1 VIGYL
6 KGKIL
11 DKQIESNHAL
21 LLVEVNGV
29 GYEVLVSLS
38 FAQKK
43 LVQDPVELFIHTHF
57 REDALELFGFSSSW
71 EKTVFRSLMTVSGIG
86 AKTALNILSNV
97 SPNDLLVAI
106 IKQDTKFLTSL
117 NGIGKKTAERIV
129 LELKDK
135 AHKLMQEN
143 SFEIKTIEEKAVA
156 STYDLQILNEAL
168 LALVSLGFKESEV
181 KNVLK
186 ELTQNKDEAVSLSV
200 EELIKNSLK
209 KLKQQSGA
217 KVYG

>member
-1 VIGYL
+1 
-6 KGKIL
+6 
-11 DKQIESNHAL
+11 
-21 LLVEVNGV
+21 
-29 GYEVLVSLS
+29 
-38 FAQKK
+38 
-43 LVQDPVELFIHTHF
+43 VQDLVELFIHTHF

-97 SPNDLLVAI
+97 SPGDLLKAI
-106 IKQDTKFLTSL
+106 VKQDTKFLTSL

-143 SFEIKTIEEKAVA
+143 SFEIKTSVE
-156 STYDLQILNEAL
+156 ILNEAL

>member
-1 VIGYL
+1 MIGYL

-38 FAQKK
+38 IAQKK
-43 LVQDPVELFIHTHF
+43 LVQDLVELFIHTHF

-117 NGIGKKTAERIV
+117 NGVGKKTAERIV

-143 SFEIKTIEEKAVA
+143 SVEIKTIEEKAVA

>member
-38 FAQKK
+38 IAQKK
-43 LVQDPVELFIHTHF
+43 LVQDLVELFIHTHF

-117 NGIGKKTAERIV
+117 NGVGKKTAERIV

-143 SFEIKTIEEKAVA
+143 SVEIKTIEEKAVA

>member
-1 VIGYL
+1 
-6 KGKIL
+6 
-11 DKQIESNHAL
+11 
-21 LLVEVNGV
+21 
-29 GYEVLVSLS
+29 
-38 FAQKK
+38 
-43 LVQDPVELFIHTHF
+43 
-57 REDALELFGFSSSW
+57 
-71 EKTVFRSLMTVSGIG
+71 
-86 AKTALNILSNV
+86 
-97 SPNDLLVAI
+97 
-106 IKQDTKFLTSL
+106 
-117 NGIGKKTAERIV
+117 
-129 LELKDK
+129 
-135 AHKLMQEN
+135 MQEN
-143 SFEIKTIEEKAVA
+143 SVEIKTIEEKAVA